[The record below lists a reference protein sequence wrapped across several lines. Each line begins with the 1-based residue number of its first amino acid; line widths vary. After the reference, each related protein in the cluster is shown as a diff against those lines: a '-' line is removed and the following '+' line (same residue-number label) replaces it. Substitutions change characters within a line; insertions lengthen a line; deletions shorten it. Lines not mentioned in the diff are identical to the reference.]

1 MKTKLAFIKYAA
13 LMLLLSTLIL
23 RSSTASA
30 QGTAFTY
37 QGNLDDNGSPAN
49 GTNYG
54 MVFYLYDA
62 PTNGTLLG
70 NQGIA
75 SVSVSNGVFTVPLDF
90 GTNFPGAD
98 RWLEITVQKN
108 GGSFST
114 LAPRQKLNPTPYAIT
129 AANVSGSLPAGQ
141 LTGTIPATSIAGPYT
156 SAVTLNNPANNFT
169 GVFIGNGAGLTNIP
183 TSGSAWQL
191 TGNAGTTAGVNF
203 LGTTDNQPLEFDVN
217 GTRAL
222 RLEPTANIPNYSGI
236 VNVVGGSPA
245 NSVVPGTYGATISGG
260 GAANFFGSS
269 PNTVA
274 ANFSSI
280 SGGAL
285 NTIQTGA
292 NGAIIG
298 GGNDNTIQTNA
309 YDSIIAG
316 GNGNTIQIDANR
328 CVISGGT
335 LNTIQTNTQ
344 NCTIGGGF
352 YNAIQN
358 QGSFA
363 NVASTIAGGYSN
375 IIQYGSGQ
383 STIGGGTAN
392 LIQANTLNSTIGGG
406 NANAIQTDAGT
417 STIGGGRNNTIQGN
431 DSVPSPF
438 LDSTISGGD
447 GNTIQSNAPS
457 STIGGGGGNTIQ
469 TNTVSA
475 FIGGGSG
482 NTIQSRTDTQIDSSV
497 IVGGFQNTIQT
508 NAHLSFIG
516 GGYGNTIQADAHGAV
531 IDGGELNSNQAG
543 GSTIAGGTRNEI
555 QINAFNSV
563 IGGGNNNTIMGN
575 GGGPGATGTIGG
587 GAGNIIQFNS
597 FLSTISGGQVNTIQT
612 GVSYSTIS
620 GGSSNTAAGNF
631 ATVPGGDQNIAGTNS
646 FAAGHRAKAT
656 NTGTFVW
663 ADSTDVD
670 FASTADNQFLIRASG
685 GVGIGANNPDATLT
699 VNGTADKPGGGAWT
713 VFSDARLKKNIEPL
727 TGALNRLLELRAVT
741 FEYKDPQSIHE
752 LPGVQIGMIA
762 QEVEKIFPDWVDT
775 APNGM
780 KRLSIHGFEAL
791 TVQSLRELR
800 AEKDAKISD
809 LEKSNAEMQK
819 QLAAQ
824 KELNSQM
831 AARFEALEKTVG
843 HLADQSPVPLAATEQ
858 AAK

>member
-1 MKTKLAFIKYAA
+1 MKTKLALIKYAA
-13 LMLLLSTLIL
+13 LLLLLSTLIAQPPA
-23 RSSTASA
+23 ASA

-37 QGNLDDNGSPAN
+37 QGSLNDNGGPAN

-62 PTNGTLLG
+62 PTSGSQLSNL
-70 NQGIA
+70 GIA
-75 SVSVSNGVFTVPLDF
+75 SVPVSNGLFTVTLDF

-114 LAPRQKLNPTPYAIT
+114 LAPRQKLTPSPYAIT
-129 AANVSGSLPAGQ
+129 AANLSGSLPAGQ
-141 LTGTIPATSIAGPYT
+141 LTGNIPSASIAGPYT
-156 SAVTLNNPANNFT
+156 GAVTMNNPANNFT
-169 GVFIGNGAGLTNIP
+169 GAFTGNGAGLTNIP

-191 TGNAGTTAGVNF
+191 TGNASTTAGVNF
-203 LGTTDNQPLEFDVN
+203 LGTTDNQPLELHVN
-217 GTRAL
+217 GVRGL
-222 RLEPTANIPNYSGI
+222 RLEPTAIDVNHSGI
-236 VNVVGGSPA
+236 VNVVSGSPA
-245 NSVVPGTYGATISGG
+245 NSAIPGTYGATIAGG
-260 GAANFFGSS
+260 GAANYFGSS

-274 ANFSSI
+274 ANFSSV

-285 NTIQTGA
+285 NTIQSGA
-292 NGAIIG
+292 NGATIG
-298 GGNDNTIQTNA
+298 GGNDNMIQTNA
-309 YDSIIAG
+309 YNSTIAG

-328 CVISGGT
+328 CVIGGGT

-438 LDSTISGGD
+438 LDSTISGGN
-447 GNTIQSNAPS
+447 GNTIQSNALS
-457 STIGGGGGNTIQ
+457 STIGGGGGNVIQ
-469 TNTVSA
+469 TNTVGS
-475 FIGGGSG
+475 FIGGGNG
-482 NTIQSRTDTQIDSSV
+482 NTIQSRNDGQIDSSV

-508 NAHLSFIG
+508 NAHLSVIS
-516 GGYGNTIQADAHGAV
+516 GGYINTIQTDSHGAV
-531 IDGGELNSNQAG
+531 IGGGTFNTNQASGSSIG
-543 GSTIAGGTRNEI
+543 GGLFNSI
-555 QINAFNSV
+555 QINALYSV
-563 IGGGNNNTIMGN
+563 IGGGSANTIQGN
-575 GGGPGATGTIGG
+575 GGGPGVNSTIAGGGANTILTNAVASTIGG
-587 GAGNIIQFNS
+587 GRINTVQANAS
-597 FLSTISGGQVNTIQT
+597 WSTLGGGI
-612 GVSYSTIS
+612 
-620 GGSSNTAAGNF
+620 SNTATGNF
-631 ATVPGGDQNIAGTNS
+631 ATVPGGDQNVAGTNS

-656 NTGTFVW
+656 NTGAFVW
-663 ADSTDVD
+663 ADSTDAD

-685 GVGIGANNPDATLT
+685 GVGIGANNPDAMLT
-699 VNGTADKPGGGAWT
+699 VNGTADKPGGGSWT

-762 QEVEKIFPDWVDT
+762 QEVEKVFPDWVDT

-791 TVQSLRELR
+791 TVEALRELR
-800 AEKDAKISD
+800 AEKDAKISN
-809 LEKSNAEMQK
+809 LEKANAEMQK
-819 QLAAQ
+819 QLAVQ

-831 AARFEALEKTVG
+831 VARFEALEKTVTR
-843 HLADQSPVPLAATEQ
+843 LADQSSVPLAATEQ
-858 AAK
+858 AAR